1 MRTKKTNKVV
11 EKAPTT
17 LKKELE
23 YVKAI
28 NKELMEKLN
37 PVTKGVAQ
45 PPTKS
50 EVTLDDINNS
60 ILRASE
66 AACVINDLVYSKIK
80 ELTGKE
86 VSRVSFDLVSEDG
99 FIGSMNYNARLLE
112 ERNKSAIDLLT
123 ELFKTI

>member
-1 MRTKKTNKVV
+1 MATKPAKKVV
-11 EKAPTT
+11 EKTPTA

-37 PVTKGVAQ
+37 PVTKADSK
-45 PPTKS
+45 PCNP
-50 EVTLDDINNS
+50 EITLDVINKS
-60 ILRASE
+60 ILNASE
-66 AACVINDLVYSKIK
+66 ASCVINDLVYSKIK